1 MTQAALK
8 EAVARQFSRAAPR
21 YDRLASIQQHIA
33 AQAMGQ
39 IPVSSGRLLDIG
51 CGTGRNTALLAERGF
66 DASGADLAQ
75 GMVEY
80 ASLNY
85 PHLSFCVADAQ
96 RLPFNHDAFDVVFSS
111 MALQWCQ
118 NIAQVM
124 TELARILRP
133 SGLATLSIMTDGS
146 FGQLNASR
154 RACGLQA
161 VTNVM
166 ASHEQWLAASH
177 DAGFTVLQAETIE
190 YTDTFAD
197 ILSLLRSIKA
207 VGAGVRCDNASV
219 SALSRRQLTL
229 LESAYQRYQTPEGLL
244 PLTYRVSHLV
254 LEKQ

>member
-1 MTQAALK
+1 MTQAVLS
-8 EAVARQFSRAAPR
+8 EAVARQFSRAAPQ

-33 AQAMGQ
+33 AQAIRQ

-66 DASGADLAQ
+66 DASGADLAR

-96 RLPFNHDAFDVVFSS
+96 HLPFNNDAFDVVFSS
-111 MALQWCQ
+111 MAMQWCQ
-118 NIAQVM
+118 DINLAMSEV
-124 TELARILRP
+124 ARILRHA
-133 SGLATLSIMTDGS
+133 GIATLSIMTDGS

-154 RACGLQA
+154 RASGLSA
-161 VTNVM
+161 VTNIM
-166 ASHEQWLAASH
+166 ASHEKWLTAAQES
-177 DAGFTVLQAETIE
+177 GFTVLQAENIA

-197 ILSLLRSIKA
+197 ILSLLRSIKS

-229 LESAYQRYQTPEGLL
+229 LESAYQRYKTPEGLL